1 MSDSK
6 KPEKTTARS
15 PERRRFLL
23 SAGAAAASAGFVA
36 HELATARPALAESA
50 VPSRSAQIAAAG
62 DTPIGPKWWPSKW
75 GAEDQAGA
83 SNHITPEKVMAAVS
97 LVKTGKVYSLGQVY
111 EPEMPLFGSRAFAVR
126 IPGAPTG
133 GVFGSNKIIW
143 NDEFLATEIGQV
155 GTQFD
160 GLGHIGVQVGADGN
174 QSERRFYNGFHMG
187 EMAGAYGLEK
197 LGVENVKPIFTRGTL
212 LDIKGLKGQ
221 TLTAGTEISVADIE
235 AALQKQGLSG
245 SDIQAGDAVVIRT
258 GWSEHWI
265 KDNDTYNGGAP
276 GIGVEAG
283 LWLGEKDVTLVGSDT
298 WPVEVV
304 PNPDSNL
311 AFPVHQELITKR
323 GIYLHE
329 NLNLE
334 QLAAD
339 QRWQFA
345 YVFAPVP
352 IKGATGSP
360 GNPIA
365 VT

>member
-6 KPEKTTARS
+6 HPKDIKPNH
-15 PERRRFLL
+15 PDRRRFLL
-23 SAGAAAASAGFVA
+23 SAGAAAAGAGFVA
-36 HELATARPALAESA
+36 HELATVRPAVAGEA
-50 VPSRSAQIAAAG
+50 AAPKTVQIAAAE
-62 DTPIGPKWWPSKW
+62 TPIGPKWWPSKW

-83 SNHITPEKVMAAVS
+83 SNHITPEKVMAAS
-97 LVKTGKVYSLGQVY
+97 ALIKTGKVYSLGHTY

-133 GVFGSNKIIW
+133 GVFGNNKIIW

-160 GLGHIGVQVGADGN
+160 GLGHIGVQVGDDGN
-174 QSERRFYNGFHMG
+174 QGERRFYNGFSMA
-187 EMAGAYGLEK
+187 EMAGAYGLQK
-197 LGVENVKPIFTRGTL
+197 LGVENVRPIFSRGIL

-221 TLTAGTEISVADIE
+221 TLAAGTEISVADIE
-235 AALQKQGLSG
+235 AALEKQGLSG
-245 SDIQAGDAVVIRT
+245 SDVTAGDAVVIRT
-258 GWSEHWI
+258 GWSDHWI
-265 KDNDTYNGGAP
+265 KDNATYNAGAP

-283 LWLGEKDVTLVGSDT
+283 LWLGEKDVVLVGSDT

-339 QRWQFA
+339 GQWQFA